1 MTPAPARHGIEG
13 EIESFVKTAVDLFL
27 AGPGAEAAHSVTAP
41 YVKVPARV
49 LQDRLEPEEEP
60 DAGEPAARATLAPL
74 QFLAGI
80 PAAASDP
87 HPPLERALAPSLC
100 LIAGEYGTGK
110 TELVRRVTELL
121 HERSGEG
128 APWPLPIAL
137 VRCRRRL
144 GLLGESAPE
153 ADFARL
159 LFDGIFEQW
168 VSDPPRP
175 VAAEELRAAI
185 VGAIREGRIF
195 LLLDG
200 LDELIF
206 EPSQH
211 ERFFRGLAGM
221 LRCEPADRLALRV
234 AVSVRTEYLR
244 SFEGNRPTHLAD
256 LVHHALAPQVGV
268 YYLQLDVFD
277 DSRLRRYLRRRTAHA
292 SAIFAALTGER
303 HRLGPLRRPLLVKL
317 WCDSAPLEEIAASGR
332 IAPGDLTE
340 AKVFGEYILDASRK
354 MRLETPALHTWDLG
368 KMAVQSVELYREGRS
383 YFRLDEL
390 GELLEPREL
399 DPSLRPDV
407 ADDPEEAVLQSIHK
421 CPFLIQRRDVKQQE
435 LRVEFSHRSFL
446 EYFTARGVAKALEQ
460 EPPDPGPFNEL
471 VLNVDMRKFLRDL
484 VGEERFCHYAR
495 LAWGLGDEAGGWK
508 LEDPE
513 LRPRLEEIHGR
524 LLAAMTEP
532 GSLGENDLD
541 QAIELLKEPGIDPRY
556 LTYAYE
562 AVSIHLRHH
571 RWRSAYRPLR
581 DRFSRLLHQ
590 RLERLLDSLGGP
602 APGPAVKNR
611 LLLVDRALDIGAS
624 FGFGWMDGYLGDE
637 RIQRLAESTPERTED
652 EALIGRINQRLET
665 YRELWR

>member
-1 MTPAPARHGIEG
+1 MTPASGRLGLDS

-27 AGPGAEAAHSVTAP
+27 AGPRAEAAPYVAAP

-60 DAGEPAARATLAPL
+60 DATEPAARATLDPL
-74 QFLAGI
+74 QFLAGL
-80 PAAASDP
+80 PAAATDP
-87 HPPLERALAPSLC
+87 HLPLDRAPAPSLC

-121 HERSGEG
+121 RDRSGEG
-128 APWPLPIAL
+128 APWPLPVAL

-153 ADFARL
+153 ARFHEL
-159 LFDGIFEQW
+159 LYGGIFEQW
-168 VSDPPRP
+168 ASAQPP
-175 VAAEELRAAI
+175 VAAAGELLTAI
-185 VGAIREGRIF
+185 AGAIRDGRIF

-221 LRCEPADRLALRV
+221 LRGEPGDRLAVRV

-244 SFEGNRPTHLAD
+244 SFEGNRPTHIAD
-256 LVHHALAPQVGV
+256 LVHHALAPQAGV

-292 SAIFAALTGER
+292 SAIFAALTGDR

-368 KMAVQSVELYREGRS
+368 KMAVKSVELYREGRS

-399 DPSLRPDV
+399 DPSLRPDA

-421 CPFLIQRRDVKQQE
+421 CPFLIQRRD
-435 LRVEFSHRSFL
+435 RGVEFSHRSFL
-446 EYFTARGVAKALEQ
+446 EYFTARGVAKALGQ

-495 LAWGLGDEAGGWK
+495 LAWGLGDEAGGWE
-508 LEDPE
+508 LEAPA

-532 GSLGENDLD
+532 GSLGEKDLE

-581 DRFSRLLHQ
+581 DRFSSLLHQ
-590 RLERLLDSLGGP
+590 RLEQLLDSLDGP
-602 APGPAVKNR
+602 LPATAVKDR
-611 LLLVDRALDIGAS
+611 LLLVDRVLDIGAS
-624 FGFGWMDGYLGDE
+624 FGFGWMAGYLGEE
-637 RIQRLAESTPERTED
+637 RIQRLAERTPERTED

-665 YRELWR
+665 YRELWQ